1 VSGDTPLGT
10 DPVEVVPYDP
20 RWPRM
25 FEEERQRILGALGP
39 RALEVEHIGSTA
51 VPGLAAKP
59 VIDIMVGVGTLDDA
73 PACIGAL
80 EALGYEYVSEFEQE
94 LPERRYFRRFGPD
107 GRRTHQIH
115 LVERRNLGWWERHVR
130 FRDYLRSHPEVARE
144 YGELKMEL
152 ARRFRHDRAG
162 YMDGKEDFVR
172 AVEMLALE
180 EQGA

>member
-1 VSGDTPLGT
+1 MSGDTPLGT

-25 FEEERQRILGALGP
+25 FGEERQRILGALGP
-39 RALEVEHIGSTA
+39 RTLEVVHIGSTA
-51 VPGLAAKP
+51 V
-59 VIDIMVGVGTLDDA
+59 T
-73 PACIGAL
+73 
-80 EALGYEYVSEFEQE
+80 F
-94 LPERRYFRRFGPD
+94 
-107 GRRTHQIH
+107 
-115 LVERRNLGWWERHVR
+115 
-130 FRDYLRSHPEVARE
+130 
-144 YGELKMEL
+144 